1 MKEAITGIA
10 EAYARDVPWL
20 ALAAEDEVVLFA
32 DDLDGVLPGA
42 NTVMSFA
49 NATLG

>member
-1 MKEAITGIA
+1 M
-10 EAYARDVPWL
+10 
-20 ALAAEDEVVLFA
+20 VLFA